1 MQRATGHHTR
11 SHIEI
16 KIQKMTYFN
25 LIFASNSCACA
36 VCTDQ
41 YIIRYTKC
49 IKINIILSSYNQCD
63 ISVRPE
69 SCNQSNRIE
78 LKWKVNES
86 FGMKKLDRQMH
97 ILFVAGKYLP
107 INSSPSTRFIYSRDP
122 LVWGRITVYFR
133 CALAVWNCNGE
144 NLVMML
150 LCRPSLRHSFAICCF
165 FFWWRLGTHSSL
177 FRFVSFSA
185 KCPLQMFVSVVYYTF
200 PFGQLQ

>member
-1 MQRATGHHTR
+1 MYQNKYHFIVH
-11 SHIEI
+11 
-16 KIQKMTYFN
+16 
-25 LIFASNSCACA
+25 
-36 VCTDQ
+36 
-41 YIIRYTKC
+41 
-49 IKINIILSSYNQCD
+49 NQCD

-107 INSSPSTRFIYSRDP
+107 INSSPSNRFIYSRDP

-133 CALAVWNCNGE
+133 CALAVWKCNGE

-165 FFWWRLGTHSSL
+165 FFWWRLDTHFIL